1 MRSFR
6 LALAAAVALVV
17 VLCLLRLY
25 PLALVAAAVAV
36 PLLFVLY
43 LWDVDVYEDEPL
55 IVLVFTVALGA
66 LLGAGVGWAAQRLP
80 SEVALLRGQADTH
93 NLVLLGVILP
103 LAAYLLALGGP
114 LALLPYRK
122 FNDVLDGVT
131 FGACSAATLLAAEA
145 ITNSADFLHLGFR
158 AAGERWLWI
167 ARLLTLGVTMP
178 VLAAGAGG
186 AACGAFWLR
195 FRTPGRDRSA
205 LGLLGS
211 PFVAVPLGGAAL
223 VGAAVAELYL
233 QQWVVL
239 LLTGA
244 LAAAALLWLRRL
256 IELGLRQEAGERP
269 IGAAIEC
276 PSCHV
281 QTPAHTFCGNCGT
294 ALHALPKA

>member
-1 MRSFR
+1 MRTCPNCGREVPEERFCVSCGEPLADDAPRRGFAAAPQERWWGPSIVSSMFPPLPRADMRSFR
-6 LALAAAVALVV
+6 VALAAAVALVV

-80 SEVALLRGQADTH
+80 SEVALLRGEADTH
-93 NLVLLGVILP
+93 NLVLLGVTLP

-114 LALLPYRK
+114 LSLLPYRK

-158 AAGERWLWI
+158 
-167 ARLLTLGVTMP
+167 
-178 VLAAGAGG
+178 
-186 AACGAFWLR
+186 
-195 FRTPGRDRSA
+195 
-205 LGLLGS
+205 
-211 PFVAVPLGGAAL
+211 
-223 VGAAVAELYL
+223 
-233 QQWVVL
+233 
-239 LLTGA
+239 
-244 LAAAALLWLRRL
+244 
-256 IELGLRQEAGERP
+256 
-269 IGAAIEC
+269 
-276 PSCHV
+276 
-281 QTPAHTFCGNCGT
+281 
-294 ALHALPKA
+294 